1 MEFLEYNDV
10 SAEIKGNMVP
20 GRLKMTDQNIIFKNS
35 KTGKVEQISANDI
48 ELVNF
53 QKFIGSWGLRVF
65 LKNGTLHRY
74 GGFKEGEQEKVAKFF
89 KTNYNKDMLEKE
101 LSLKG
106 WNWGTAKF
114 NGAVLSY
121 NVGSNTAFEIPLH
134 YVSQCNTGKNEVTLE
149 FHQNDD
155 TPVSL
160 MEMRFHIPTS
170 ELAGDMDAVEAFHQ
184 QVMNKAS
191 VISVSGD
198 AIAIFREL
206 QCLTPRG
213 RYDIKV
219 FQTFFQLHG
228 KTFDYKIPMSTVLR
242 LFLLPHKDTR
252 QMFFVVSLD
261 PPIKQG
267 QTRYHYLV
275 LLFGIEEETSLEL
288 PFTEEELKEKYEGK
302 ISKELSGPTYEVLA
316 KIMKVIINRRVTGP
330 GDFLGHHKTPAIACS
345 YKAAAGYLYP
355 LEKGFIYVHKP
366 PVHIRF
372 EEIASVNFARGGASS
387 TKSFDFEIEL
397 KQGSVHTFSSIEKGE
412 YDKLFDYITMKK
424 LHVKN
429 TGKND
434 KALYDD
440 DFGDSDTEKEPDA
453 YLARVK
459 AEAKERESDDSDGSD
474 ESTDEDFNPD
484 KAKESDVAEEYDT
497 NPSSSEDSD
506 ASDAS
511 KGSKKEKEK
520 KQEKKPKKTI
530 TISEAPRKRKEKSK
544 KREKDANAPKRPST
558 AFMLWLNENRKK
570 ITDENPGIK
579 VTEIAKK
586 GGELWRDLKDKSE
599 WEEKASKAKEEYNQ
613 AMKKYKDSGA
623 ADEFKQKKKQAEKEE
638 KSADKKSKA
647 PAPKKAK
654 ANTSAGSG
662 SGKFTSKEY
671 VDDDDSS
678 SDSDAGKKN
687 KGSKESKKEKAKA
700 SSSEAEASSGSGDE
714 SGSGTNQRR
723 RRWRCSDDARSPKLA
738 CSGNIASSSI
748 HFLSVLYVCSL
759 VVYEFKNNFKIF
771 AIRKKVKMSDKPKR
785 PMSAYML
792 WLNSAREQI
801 KADNP
806 GLKVTEIAKKGGE
819 IWRAMKD
826 KSEWEEKAAQAKEQ
840 YTKDLESFNANGGGG
855 EGGGGGKKQAQK
867 RGKKAKKASPAK
879 KKKEESDEEDG
890 DDDDEESE

>member
-10 SAEIKGNMVP
+10 TAEIKGTMVP
-20 GRLKMTDQNIIFKNS
+20 GRLKMTDQSIVFKNS

-48 ELVNF
+48 DLVNF
-53 QKFIGSWGLRVF
+53 QKFIGSWGLRLF

-89 KTNYNKDMLEKE
+89 KSNYNKDMLEKE

-114 NGAVLSY
+114 NGAVLSF

-302 ISKELSGPTYEVLA
+302 ITKELSGPTYEVLT

-355 LEKGFIYVHKP
+355 LDKGFIYVHKP

-397 KQGSVHTFSSIEKGE
+397 KSGSIHTFSSIEKGE
-412 YDKLFDYITMKK
+412 YDKLFDYITSKK

-459 AEAKERESDDSDGSD
+459 AEAKERDSDDSDGSD

-506 ASDAS
+506 ASGAS
-511 KGSKKEKEK
+511 GDSKKEKK
-520 KQEKKPKKTI
+520 KEKKPKKTI
-530 TISEAPRKRKEKSK
+530 TISEAPRKRKDKSK
-544 KREKDANAPKRPST
+544 KREKDANAPKRPAT
-558 AFMLWLNENRKK
+558 AFMLWLSENRKG
-570 ITDENPGIK
+570 ILDAQPGIK

-623 ADEFKQKKKQAEKEE
+623 ADEFKQKKKQAEKER
-638 KSADKKSKA
+638 KAAD
-647 PAPKKAK
+647 KKAK
-654 ANTSAGSG
+654 APPSKKTKNTSAGSS

-671 VDDDDSS
+671 VEDDDSS
-678 SDSDAGKKN
+678 SDSGSDNKK
-687 KGSKESKKEKAKA
+687 KEAKESKETKKDKPKAKN
-700 SSSEAEASSGSGDE
+700 SSSEASGSDASGSG
-714 SGSGTNQRR
+714 
-723 RRWRCSDDARSPKLA
+723 SD
-738 CSGNIASSSI
+738 
-748 HFLSVLYVCSL
+748 
-759 VVYEFKNNFKIF
+759 
-771 AIRKKVKMSDKPKR
+771 SD
-785 PMSAYML
+785 
-792 WLNSAREQI
+792 
-801 KADNP
+801 
-806 GLKVTEIAKKGGE
+806 
-819 IWRAMKD
+819 
-826 KSEWEEKAAQAKEQ
+826 
-840 YTKDLESFNANGGGG
+840 
-855 EGGGGGKKQAQK
+855 
-867 RGKKAKKASPAK
+867 
-879 KKKEESDEEDG
+879 
-890 DDDDEESE
+890 

>member
-10 SAEIKGNMVP
+10 QAEIKGAMVP
-20 GRLKMTDQNIIFKNS
+20 GRLKMTDQNIVFKNS

-48 ELVNF
+48 DLVNF
-53 QKFIGSWGLRVF
+53 QKFIGSWGLRIF

-74 GGFKEGEQEKVAKFF
+74 GGFKDGEQEKVAKFF
-89 KTNYNKDMLEKE
+89 KANYHKDMLEKE

-114 NGAVLSY
+114 NGAVLSF

-170 ELAGDMDAVEAFHQ
+170 ELAGDMDAVDAFHQ

-288 PFTEEELKEKYEGK
+288 PFTEEELKEKYEDK
-302 ISKELSGPTYEVLA
+302 ISKELSGPTYEVLS
-316 KIMKVIINRRVTGP
+316 KIMKVIINRRVIGP
-330 GDFLGHHKTPAIACS
+330 GDFKGHHKTPAIACS

-397 KQGSVHTFSSIEKGE
+397 KSGSVHTFSSIEKGE
-412 YDKLFDYITMKK
+412 YAKLFDYITSKK

-453 YLARVK
+453 YLERVK
-459 AEAKERESDDSDGSD
+459 AEAKERDSDDSDGSD

-506 ASDAS
+506 ASGAS
-511 KGSKKEKEK
+511 GASGDKKEKK
-520 KQEKKPKKTI
+520 KEKKPKKTI
-530 TISEAPRKRKEKSK
+530 TVPDQPRKRKEKTK
-544 KREKDANAPKRPST
+544 KREKDVNAPKRPST
-558 AFMLWLNENRKK
+558 AFMLWLNENRKN
-570 ITDENPGIK
+570 IVEENPGIK

-599 WEEKASKAKEEYNQ
+599 WEEKAAKAKEEYNQ

-623 ADEFKQKKKQAEKEE
+623 ADEFKQKKKLAEKERKAAE
-638 KSADKKSKA
+638 KKTKPPPAKKSKA
-647 PAPKKAK
+647 AA
-654 ANTSAGSG
+654 AGPSP
-662 SGKFTSKEY
+662 GKFTSKEFIE
-671 VDDDDSS
+671 DDDSS
-678 SDSDAGKKN
+678 SDSDKEKEKKQDKKPSKN
-687 KGSKESKKEKAKA
+687 TKEQSKESKKEKAKS
-700 SSSEAEASSGSGDE
+700 SSSEAASSGSADE
-714 SGSGTNQRR
+714 SGSG
-723 RRWRCSDDARSPKLA
+723 SD
-738 CSGNIASSSI
+738 
-748 HFLSVLYVCSL
+748 
-759 VVYEFKNNFKIF
+759 
-771 AIRKKVKMSDKPKR
+771 
-785 PMSAYML
+785 
-792 WLNSAREQI
+792 
-801 KADNP
+801 
-806 GLKVTEIAKKGGE
+806 
-819 IWRAMKD
+819 
-826 KSEWEEKAAQAKEQ
+826 
-840 YTKDLESFNANGGGG
+840 
-855 EGGGGGKKQAQK
+855 
-867 RGKKAKKASPAK
+867 
-879 KKKEESDEEDG
+879 
-890 DDDDEESE
+890 

>member
-10 SAEIKGNMVP
+10 SAEIKGAMVP
-20 GRLKMTDQNIIFKNS
+20 GRLKMTDQNIVFKNS

-48 ELVNF
+48 DLVNF
-53 QKFIGSWGLRVF
+53 QKFIGSWGLRIF

-89 KTNYNKDMLEKE
+89 KSNYNKDMLEKE

-114 NGAVLSY
+114 NGAVLSF

-160 MEMRFHIPTS
+160 MEMRFHIPTN

-302 ISKELSGPTYEVLA
+302 ITKELSGPTYEVLA

-397 KQGSVHTFSSIEKGE
+397 KSGSIHTFSSIEKGE
-412 YDKLFDYITMKK
+412 YDKLFDYITSKK

-453 YLARVK
+453 YLERVK

-484 KAKESDVAEEYDT
+484 KANQSDVAEEYDT

-506 ASDAS
+506 ASGAS
-511 KGSKKEKEK
+511 NDSKKEKK
-520 KQEKKPKKTI
+520 KEKKPKKTI

-544 KREKDANAPKRPST
+544 KREKDANAPKRPAT

-570 ITDENPGIK
+570 IIEDNPGLK
-579 VTEIAKK
+579 VTEVAKK

-613 AMKKYKDSGA
+613 AMKKYKESGA
-623 ADEFKQKKKQAEKEE
+623 ADEFKQKKKQAEKER
-638 KSADKKSKA
+638 KAADKKSKA
-647 PAPKKAK
+647 PPAAKKAK
-654 ANTSAGSG
+654 SSSSTPAAAS
-662 SGKFTSKEY
+662 SGKFTSREY
-671 VDDDDSS
+671 IEDDDSS
-678 SDSDAGKKN
+678 SDSDKEKEKEKK
-687 KGSKESKKEKAKA
+687 KDSKENKESNQSKKDKKG
-700 SSSEAEASSGSGDE
+700 SSSEAEASSGSGE
-714 SGSGTNQRR
+714 ESASGSG
-723 RRWRCSDDARSPKLA
+723 SD
-738 CSGNIASSSI
+738 
-748 HFLSVLYVCSL
+748 
-759 VVYEFKNNFKIF
+759 
-771 AIRKKVKMSDKPKR
+771 
-785 PMSAYML
+785 
-792 WLNSAREQI
+792 
-801 KADNP
+801 
-806 GLKVTEIAKKGGE
+806 
-819 IWRAMKD
+819 
-826 KSEWEEKAAQAKEQ
+826 
-840 YTKDLESFNANGGGG
+840 
-855 EGGGGGKKQAQK
+855 
-867 RGKKAKKASPAK
+867 
-879 KKKEESDEEDG
+879 
-890 DDDDEESE
+890 

>member
-1 MEFLEYNDV
+1 MEFLEYNDI
-10 SAEIKGNMVP
+10 SAEITGAMVP

-53 QKFIGSWGLRVF
+53 QKFVGSWGLRIF
-65 LKNGTLHRY
+65 MKNGTLHRY

-114 NGAVLSY
+114 N
-121 NVGSNTAFEIPLH
+121 
-134 YVSQCNTGKNEVTLE
+134 E

-160 MEMRFHIPTS
+160 MEMRFHIPTN

-288 PFTEEELKEKYEGK
+288 PFTEEELNEKYEGK
-302 ISKELSGPTYEVLA
+302 ITKELSGPTYEVLA

-397 KQGSVHTFSSIEKGE
+397 KSGSIHTFSSIEKGE
-412 YDKLFDYITMKK
+412 YDKLFNYISSKK

-459 AEAKERESDDSDGSD
+459 AEAKERASDDSDGSD

-506 ASDAS
+506 ASGAS
-511 KGSKKEKEK
+511 NDSKKEKK
-520 KQEKKPKKTI
+520 KEKKPKKAK
-530 TISEAPRKRKEKSK
+530 TISEAPRKRKDKSK
-544 KREKDANAPKRPST
+544 KREKDANAPKRPVS
-558 AFMLWLNENRKK
+558 AFMLWMNENRKR
-570 ITDENPGIK
+570 IVEENPGIK
-579 VTEIAKK
+579 VTDIARRA
-586 GGELWRDLKDKSE
+586 GELWRDLKDKTE
-599 WEEKASKAKEEYNQ
+599 WEERASKAKDEYTE
-613 AMKKYKDSGA
+613 AMNKYKESGA
-623 ADEFKQKKKQAEKEE
+623 AAEFKQKKKQAEKE
-638 KSADKKSKA
+638 SKA
-647 PAPKKAK
+647 SEKKAKPPAAKKAK
-654 ANTSAGSG
+654 AASAAATGSG
-662 SGKFTSKEY
+662 SGGKFTSREY
-671 VDDDDSS
+671 IDDDDSS
-678 SDSDAGKKN
+678 SDSDNQPEPKKDV
-687 KGSKESKKEKAKA
+687 KKDSKPSKETKSKETKRKSKSSSSEQA
-700 SSSEAEASSGSGDE
+700 SSSGSDSGSE
-714 SGSGTNQRR
+714 
-723 RRWRCSDDARSPKLA
+723 
-738 CSGNIASSSI
+738 
-748 HFLSVLYVCSL
+748 
-759 VVYEFKNNFKIF
+759 
-771 AIRKKVKMSDKPKR
+771 
-785 PMSAYML
+785 
-792 WLNSAREQI
+792 
-801 KADNP
+801 
-806 GLKVTEIAKKGGE
+806 
-819 IWRAMKD
+819 
-826 KSEWEEKAAQAKEQ
+826 
-840 YTKDLESFNANGGGG
+840 
-855 EGGGGGKKQAQK
+855 
-867 RGKKAKKASPAK
+867 
-879 KKKEESDEEDG
+879 
-890 DDDDEESE
+890 

>member
-10 SAEIKGNMVP
+10 SAEIKGAMVP

-35 KTGKVEQISANDI
+35 KTGKVEQISANEI

-74 GGFKEGEQEKVAKFF
+74 GGFKEGEQDKVAKFF
-89 KTNYNKDMLEKE
+89 KNNYNKDMLEKE

-114 NGAVLSY
+114 NGAVLSF

-288 PFTEEELKEKYEGK
+288 PFTEEELKDKYEGK
-302 ISKELSGPTYEVLA
+302 ITKELSGPTYEVLA
-316 KIMKVIINRRVTGP
+316 KIMKVVINRRVTGP

-372 EEIASVNFARGGASS
+372 EEIASVNFARGGTSS

-397 KQGSVHTFSSIEKGE
+397 KAGSVHTFSSIEKGE
-412 YDKLFDYITMKK
+412 YDKLFDYITSKK

-459 AEAKERESDDSDGSD
+459 AEAKERDSDSDDD

-484 KAKESDVAEEYDT
+484 KANESDVAEEYDT

-506 ASDAS
+506 ASAGSTD
-511 KGSKKEKEK
+511 SKKEKK
-520 KQEKKPKKTI
+520 KEKKPKKTI

-544 KREKDANAPKRPST
+544 KREKDANAPKRPAT
-558 AFMLWLNENRKK
+558 AFMLWLNENRKR
-570 ITDENPGIK
+570 IMEDNPGVK
-579 VTEIAKK
+579 VTDVAKR

-599 WEEKASKAKEEYNQ
+599 WEEKANKAKEEYNQ
-613 AMKKYKDSGA
+613 AMKKYKESGA
-623 ADEFKQKKKQAEKEE
+623 ADEFKQKKKQADKER
-638 KSADKKSKA
+638 KSAEKKSKA
-647 PAPKKAK
+647 PPTKKAK
-654 ANTSAGSG
+654 NTSSSSG
-662 SGKFTSKEY
+662 PTSFKSKEY
-671 VDDDDSS
+671 IEDDDSS
-678 SDSDAGKKN
+678 SDSGSDKKE
-687 KGSKESKKEKAKA
+687 KTTKSSEESKKEKAKH
-700 SSSEAEASSGSGDE
+700 SSSEAASSGSGE
-714 SGSGTNQRR
+714 GSGSG
-723 RRWRCSDDARSPKLA
+723 SD
-738 CSGNIASSSI
+738 
-748 HFLSVLYVCSL
+748 
-759 VVYEFKNNFKIF
+759 
-771 AIRKKVKMSDKPKR
+771 SD
-785 PMSAYML
+785 
-792 WLNSAREQI
+792 
-801 KADNP
+801 
-806 GLKVTEIAKKGGE
+806 
-819 IWRAMKD
+819 
-826 KSEWEEKAAQAKEQ
+826 
-840 YTKDLESFNANGGGG
+840 
-855 EGGGGGKKQAQK
+855 
-867 RGKKAKKASPAK
+867 
-879 KKKEESDEEDG
+879 
-890 DDDDEESE
+890 

>member
-53 QKFIGSWGLRVF
+53 QKFIGSWGLRLF

-89 KTNYNKDMLEKE
+89 KANYNKDMLEKE

-114 NGAVLSY
+114 NGAVLSF
-121 NVGSNTAFEIPLH
+121 NVGTNTAFEIPLH

-170 ELAGDMDAVEAFHQ
+170 EVANDLDAVEAFHQ

-275 LLFGIEEETSLEL
+275 LLFGIEEETTVEL
-288 PFTEEELKEKYEGK
+288 PFTEEELKDKYEGK
-302 ISKELSGPTYEVLA
+302 ITKELSGPTYEVLA

-355 LEKGFIYVHKP
+355 LDKGFIYVHKP

-397 KQGSVHTFSSIEKGE
+397 KLGSVHTFSSIEKGE
-412 YDKLFDYITMKK
+412 YDKLFNYISSKK

-453 YLARVK
+453 YLERVK

-497 NPSSSEDSD
+497 NASSSEDSD
-506 ASDAS
+506 ASGGSGSGD
-511 KGSKKEKEK
+511 SKKEKEK
-520 KQEKKPKKTI
+520 EKKKEKKPKKAK

-544 KREKDANAPKRPST
+544 KREKDVNAPKRPAT

-570 ITDENPGIK
+570 IIEENPGIK
-579 VTEIAKK
+579 VTEVAKRA
-586 GGELWRDLKDKSE
+586 GELWRDLKDKSE
-599 WEEKASKAKEEYNQ
+599 WEEKANKAKEEYNA

-623 ADEFKQKKKQAEKEE
+623 ADEFKQKKKQAEKERKTAE
-638 KSADKKSKA
+638 KKTKA
-647 PAPKKAK
+647 PSAKKTPA
-654 ANTSAGSG
+654 AVPT
-662 SGKFTSKEY
+662 GKFTSKEFIE
-671 VDDDDSS
+671 DDDSS
-678 SDSDAGKKN
+678 SDSDSN
-687 KGSKESKKEKAKA
+687 KKKEKKDTKETKKDKEKSKS
-700 SSSEAEASSGSGDE
+700 SSSEAEASSASGND
-714 SGSGTNQRR
+714 SGSDSN
-723 RRWRCSDDARSPKLA
+723 
-738 CSGNIASSSI
+738 
-748 HFLSVLYVCSL
+748 
-759 VVYEFKNNFKIF
+759 
-771 AIRKKVKMSDKPKR
+771 
-785 PMSAYML
+785 
-792 WLNSAREQI
+792 
-801 KADNP
+801 
-806 GLKVTEIAKKGGE
+806 
-819 IWRAMKD
+819 
-826 KSEWEEKAAQAKEQ
+826 
-840 YTKDLESFNANGGGG
+840 
-855 EGGGGGKKQAQK
+855 
-867 RGKKAKKASPAK
+867 
-879 KKKEESDEEDG
+879 
-890 DDDDEESE
+890 